1 MTLEH
6 DLTLRAWT
14 DPEFAARLGSDP
26 ESALAELGVS
36 APEGM
41 RVDVR
46 VQRRDTLYHVIPPFS
61 PGADPNVIVNQMDLW
76 RTADEF
82 VWIMPERAKVGLL
95 AMRRQHRA
103 WADAGEREEQ
113 GESHGA

>member
-1 MTLEH
+1 M
-6 DLTLRAWT
+6 
-14 DPEFAARLGSDP
+14 
-26 ESALAELGVS
+26 
-36 APEGM
+36 PEGM

-46 VQRRDTLYHVIPPFS
+46 VQRRDTLYHVIPPFAPDS
-61 PGADPNVIVNQMDLW
+61 DPNAIVNQMDLW

-103 WADAGEREEQ
+103 WTATGKADAQQQ
-113 GESHGA
+113 GDTHDA